1 MGHQGETLDISILE
15 VYDLSQKE
23 THQIKKSEHD
33 IHMKK
38 MKVATDTVSV
48 TDSDTRV
55 LREKIRNNKKK
66 CE

>member
-38 MKVATDTVSV
+38 MKVATV

-55 LREKIRNNKKK
+55 LRERIRNNKKK